1 MLDTHPRAK
10 PLELWLAAFRGPVG
24 TPPPPRAVPA
34 MNGQLGFP
42 SNRRHPSPDR
52 GLPALLPSQGGE
64 PEHRG
69 ANKPQGASLT
79 PAEGAAPDAERGV
92 GPGPHGPR
100 PRPARWAGDRARG
113 WVPPPPCSWASAGGM
128 RAPETLP
135 RPYLLFHVPQ
145 QLFFDCVLCAA
156 HGAAGGGQA
165 APSRPPS
172 PRAPSPPPRLPTQ
185 RPTREAEPPPA
196 ALPACSRR
204 SHCRVLS
211 SAAIFRAPQTSGSR
225 PGPFPQPAGRG
236 CVRRDWGGG
245 GQGGCGRLGASG
257 PGARRRHG
265 CHGDRPAPAP
275 RARTRIVSAGCQLLP
290 GRCAASGLWKSC
302 FRLG

>member
-1 MLDTHPRAK
+1 
-10 PLELWLAAFRGPVG
+10 
-24 TPPPPRAVPA
+24 
-34 MNGQLGFP
+34 MNGQLGFS

-52 GLPALLPSQGGE
+52 DLPALLPSQGGE
-64 PEHRG
+64 REDRG

-79 PAEGAAPDAERGV
+79 LAEGAAWDAERGV
-92 GPGPHGPR
+92 GRGPNRTPPPPGPVGWR
-100 PRPARWAGDRARG
+100 PRARG
-113 WVPPPPCSWASAGGM
+113 CHELSAPGPAQGGV

-165 APSRPPS
+165 APSGPPS

-204 SHCRVLS
+204 SHCPVLS

-236 CVRRDWGGG
+236 CVRCDWGGG

-257 PGARRRHG
+257 PGARRRDG

-275 RARTRIVSAGCQLLP
+275 RARTRIVSAGSQPLATAQA
-290 GRCAASGLWKSC
+290 GRL
-302 FRLG
+302 